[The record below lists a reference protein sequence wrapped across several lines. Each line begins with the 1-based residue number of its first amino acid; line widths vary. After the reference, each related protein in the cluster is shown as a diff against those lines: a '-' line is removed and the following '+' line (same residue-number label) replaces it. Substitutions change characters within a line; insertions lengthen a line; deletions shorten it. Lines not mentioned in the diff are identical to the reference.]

1 MKRIGLLLAALAA
14 AKIGT
19 VEYLHRSA
27 TRDALV
33 TAFGKDAV
41 AACQKATLANAL
53 KPADALKP
61 GPVWGSSNAV
71 RIEVGNRQATVSLWQ
86 VDHQDWQ
93 ARFRRTYIVLD
104 ASTARCRFDVAS
116 GAAVVVEM

>member
-19 VEYLHRSA
+19 IEYLQRAA

-33 TAFGKDAV
+33 TAYGKDAV
-41 AACQKATLANAL
+41 SACQKAT
-53 KPADALKP
+53 PSRSLKP
-61 GPVWGSSNAV
+61 GPLWGSTNTV
-71 RIEVGNRQATVSLWQ
+71 WVEVGNRQATVSLWQ

-93 ARFRRTYIVLD
+93 TRFRRTYLVLD
-104 ASTARCRFDVAS
+104 AAAARCHFDVVAGVAS
-116 GAAVVVEM
+116 VAEL